1 MKNIKLLIFAMLVTV
16 IVVCIYG
23 VLGVGT
29 ITLVREKRKDFPKIL
44 GLVWWAILMIAA
56 FAPPAE

>member
-1 MKNIKLLIFAMLVTV
+1 MNDIQLTILITV

-29 ITLVREKRKDFPKIL
+29 ITLVREKRKEFPKIL
-44 GLVWWAILMIAA
+44 GIVWWVVLMIAA
-56 FAPPAE
+56 FAPVSEE